1 MGWDTMIRPASE
13 LEMFHFS
20 GLRGSLLK
28 ILKDEN
34 EQEKTI
40 SFNNQFLLKIF
51 NKNFLIFYVFVAK
64 EPFTTKIGCFM
75 HDKKKDCLK
84 HSLWETC

>member
-51 NKNFLIFYVFVAK
+51 NKNFINFLRFCGKRTVHNENWLLYAWQ
-64 EPFTTKIGCFM
+64 
-75 HDKKKDCLK
+75 KKKAA
-84 HSLWETC
+84 